1 MLGELCVS
9 TFCVDFVRKERNV
22 NSHSKSLKTFL
33 SIRQLHN
40 LMLQNSWLY
49 RLEACFIYYLK
60 SFCFYI
66 FSPRFEVQ
74 IVEERKPFA
83 HIVCH
88 ACGEQGHKSTH
99 CAVARRLNAE
109 AAMRVCLFQPDCLNK
124 VNIKYM
130 VVKLR

>member
-1 MLGELCVS
+1 MLIRGLKENDSYYTKQTENPLELENHS
-9 TFCVDFVRKERNV
+9 ELKLFHIKIPGKLGKFKV
-22 NSHSKSLKTFL
+22 NKFL
-33 SIRQLHN
+33 
-40 LMLQNSWLY
+40 
-49 RLEACFIYYLK
+49 FTPP
-60 SFCFYI
+60 

-109 AAMRVCLFQPDCLNK
+109 AAMRVSKRFLFLLNFFDQ
-124 VNIKYM
+124 
-130 VVKLR
+130 